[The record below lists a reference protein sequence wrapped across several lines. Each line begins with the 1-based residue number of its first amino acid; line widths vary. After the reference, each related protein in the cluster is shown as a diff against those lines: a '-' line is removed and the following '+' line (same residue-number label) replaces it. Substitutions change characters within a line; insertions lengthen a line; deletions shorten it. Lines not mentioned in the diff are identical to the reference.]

1 MRETLR
7 KEQLMQRIL
16 LISMILLSIL
26 LGTIIVNASDTGQ
39 PVKYYTSIE
48 VEHNDT
54 LWSLEERY
62 NNGTEDRDT
71 YINNIKQLN
80 NMRTDIITEGR
91 YILLYYYWLD
101 FLSLIW

>member
-7 KEQLMQRIL
+7 KEQLIQRIL

-26 LGTIIVNASDTGQ
+26 LGTIIVNASDTRQ

-62 NNGTEDRDT
+62 NNGTEDRDM

-91 YILLYYYWLD
+91 YILLYYY
-101 FLSLIW
+101 

>member
-7 KEQLMQRIL
+7 KEQLIQRIL

-26 LGTIIVNASDTGQ
+26 LGTIIVNASDTEQ

-54 LWSLEERY
+54 LWSLEY

-91 YILLYYYWLD
+91 YILLYYY
-101 FLSLIW
+101 